1 MMGTRCGSVDPAIVF
16 YLMRTKNLTVD
27 QVDNLFNK
35 KSGLLGISGI
45 SNDARDVVAA
55 AKSGDY
61 RAKLALQIFAYRVKH
76 YIGAYAAAMGGLDT
90 IVMTAGI
97 GENTE
102 QIREL
107 ALSDLE
113 FLGVKLDK
121 NRNNTDLKKRREI
134 SADESKVKVFV
145 IFTNEE
151 IMIARDTKE
160 ILDRIN

>member
-1 MMGTRCGSVDPAIVF
+1 
-16 YLMRTKNLTVD
+16 
-27 QVDNLFNK
+27 
-35 KSGLLGISGI
+35 
-45 SNDARDVVAA
+45 
-55 AKSGDY
+55 
-61 RAKLALQIFAYRVKH
+61 
-76 YIGAYAAAMGGLDT
+76 MGGLDT

-121 NRNNTDLKKRREI
+121 NRNNTDLKKSREI